1 MFIISCVVQCLLLIS
16 VPIAVGFWFRQRWGL
31 SWHLFLGGALAYV
44 LALMVTNLILLPGE
58 IGLMFS
64 AIAQMGALYLVY
76 RFQLKTARTER
87 AALMAGVSQAGVE
100 IMLMGVFAAL
110 SLLQMSSLRNA
121 TDEHLID
128 LAAKAYD
135 VAEEEIAA
143 TQVDEMRASIDD
155 VWSAPWYGPLIQPI
169 QSFEEIVLPLRNAT
183 EEELVSWAA
192 RKNDVTEDEIEPAMI
207 DNMRTFIDSFW
218 NTAWYGLLIQPLQAL
233 SFLPVQAVLGVIVLR
248 ALTRDH
254 WRPLVGA
261 MGLHFLSR
269 LLPLYG
275 QLLGGLIV
283 WLVISLLAGGMALWF
298 LYRLRPV
305 LQDQTSHI

>member
-16 VPIAVGFWFRQRWGL
+16 VPIAVGFWFRRRWGL

-44 LALMVTNLILLPGE
+44 LALIVTNLILLPGE
-58 IGLMFS
+58 IGLLFS

-87 AALMAGVSQAGVE
+87 EALMAGVGQAGVE

-110 SLLQMSSLRNA
+110 SLLQMSALRDA
-121 TDEHLID
+121 TDEHLIG

-143 TQVDEMRASIDD
+143 TKVDEMRASIDD
-155 VWSAPWYGPLIQPI
+155 VWNAPWYGPLIQPI
-169 QSFEEIVLPLRNAT
+169 QSFERIVLPLRNAT

-192 RKNDVTEDEIEPAMI
+192 RNNKVAESEVESTTVDSLRA
-207 DNMRTFIDSFW
+207 FIDSFW
-218 NTAWYGLLIQPLQAL
+218 DTVWYGLLIQPLQAL
-233 SFLPVQAVLGVIVLR
+233 AFLPVQAALAMIVLR

-254 WRPLVGA
+254 WRPLVVA

-269 LLPLYG
+269 LFPLYG
-275 QLLGGLIV
+275 QLFGGLIV
-283 WLVISLLAGGMALWF
+283 WLVISLLAGGIALWF

-305 LQDQTSHI
+305 LQEQASHT